1 MKKQGI
7 EIEDSG
13 EPGIIMDEPTGDL
26 EPPIKDTQADEPELP
41 TARQVTGKIPI
52 SPAVVK
58 PPLRFEG
65 LLLSQLTGYPGWI
78 YTEEDLDEIA
88 KLVQECGYE
97 ATPAIQ
103 LLLVMAGLHG
113 AKFGGYLAWKK
124 AGRPGDL
131 RKRGIDERERV

>member
-1 MKKQGI
+1 MKNQGL

-13 EPGIIMDEPTGDL
+13 EPGIIMGEPTGDL
-26 EPPIKDTQADEPELP
+26 EPPIKDIADEPELP

-52 SPAVVK
+52 SSAVIK

-88 KLVQECGYE
+88 KLVQSCGYE

-131 RKRGIDERERV
+131 RKKESKESNES